1 MSGARGLCILCNT
14 SPAGRGADLVLRAA
28 KPATPFSKVRL
39 LLLEDG
45 DPEGWGGNSEHV
57 IRIGLSGDFLR
68 DVLAV
73 VRELSTCAKVKAVI
87 SDCSP
92 YQAAVALIASSVMY
106 DKVVEL
112 SVECGSTPQEIC
124 VANAALPH
132 ALGGREGRITR
143 LKLLAST
150 AGRCVPVTVL
160 AEELG
165 LSQETTLRHAYALST
180 AGLTRIV
187 FGDGNPLVC
196 GEVGPEAAALAEAIT
211 AIHYRVREQSTRGNH
226 A

>member
-1 MSGARGLCILCNT
+1 MNGARRLCILCNT
-14 SPAGRGADLVLRAA
+14 PLAGRGVDLVLRAVR
-28 KPATPFSKVRL
+28 PAMPFSRVRL

-45 DPEGWGGNSEHV
+45 DPEDWGNDPEHV
-57 IRIGLSGDFLR
+57 VRIGLSGDFLR

-73 VRELSTCAKVKAVI
+73 VRELSACAKVKAVI

-92 YQAAVALIASSVMY
+92 YQAVVALTASTVMY
-106 DKVVEL
+106 DKVIEL

-132 ALGGREGRITR
+132 ALGGREGRVTR

-180 AGLTRIV
+180 ASLARV
-187 FGDGNPLVC
+187 LFGDGNPLVC
-196 GEVGPEAAALAEAIT
+196 GEVGPEAATLAEVIT
-211 AIHYRVREQSTRGNH
+211 AIHYRARERSVQR
-226 A
+226 